1 MAFSSSVRAWQQEV
15 LQQVQVVPLVVL
27 QPLGVLH
34 NLSMMAKDLLMVVA
48 CRQTAQ
54 SFLPHQTM
62 PQYLVALDEPILHE
76 QGRPLLCDQRATSCA
91 QLLLVGIGGHIALS
105 RDTPGPIDPFPCRC
119 DSGPGQRAPCLPQS
133 R

>member
-34 NLSMMAKDLLMVVA
+34 VHSMVAKDLLMVVA

-62 PQYLVALDEPILHE
+62 PQYLVALDGSILHGL
-76 QGRPLLCDQRATSCA
+76 GRPLLCDQRATSCA
-91 QLLLVGIGGHIALS
+91 
-105 RDTPGPIDPFPCRC
+105 
-119 DSGPGQRAPCLPQS
+119 
-133 R
+133 